1 MITLSVNQI
10 KNKRIHKG
18 GTKMNMKKF
27 TKRILAIV
35 AAGVMTMGMA
45 MPAFAAEPDITNMQK
60 KPISARPIILRWE
73 RQRHLAL
80 LLHRLQRAKM

>member
-45 MPAFAAEPDITNMQK
+45 MPAFAAEPDTTNN
-60 KPISARPIILRWE
+60 
-73 RQRHLAL
+73 
-80 LLHRLQRAKM
+80 AK